1 MTPAASIEPSP
12 VIAYCGMTHLG
23 LVSGTA
29 AAAKGFDT
37 ILFDPDVDLIARL
50 RGKEL
55 VGRLQGVELPVS
67 EPDLAETFATNR
79 HRITVTEETRDLARA
94 DVVYL
99 APDVPTDDTGASDL
113 SAVERLLAVV
123 APALRDDATLVILSQ
138 VPPGFTRGIDQ
149 GKVGVRGP
157 LHYQVETLV
166 FGIALHRA
174 LEPERYIVGCADPE
188 AVLPV
193 PFRTYLEAFGC
204 PILPMRYESAELAKI
219 SINMCLVASV
229 GVANTMAELCEH
241 VGADWSE
248 IAPALKLDRRIGA
261 YSYLAPGLGLAGG
274 NLERDLATVM
284 RLGAA
289 HKTDTGIVKAWVEN
303 SAWRKGWAARTLKA
317 RVLDANPAARVAVLG
332 LAYKQDT
339 HSTKNSPSLALL
351 SELGG
356 VDIVV
361 HDPVVPASAA
371 PVAVA
376 AADGPMTAVAGA
388 DVLCIMTPWSP
399 YKALDPK
406 DIAATM
412 RGSVVLDPYRVL
424 DEKAALAAGLD
435 YITLGITRD

>member
-1 MTPAASIEPSP
+1 MSTP

-23 LVSGTA
+23 LVSGTG
-29 AAAKGFDT
+29 AAAKGFQT
-37 ILFDPDVDLIARL
+37 ILFDPDAALIARI
-50 RGKEL
+50 GK
-55 VGRLQGVELPVS
+55 GELPVS
-67 EPDLAETFATNR
+67 EPDLDDTIAANR
-79 HRITVTEETRDLARA
+79 DRITVTADTAELAKA
-94 DVVYL
+94 DVIYL

-138 VPPGFTRGIDQ
+138 VPPGFTRGLE
-149 GKVGVRGP
+149 GVGCT

-166 FGIALHRA
+166 FGIALGRA
-174 LEPERYIVGCADPE
+174 LEPERYIVGCADP
-188 AVLPV
+188 AAPLPD
-193 PFRTYLEAFGC
+193 PFRAYLEAFGC

-219 SINMCLVASV
+219 SINICLVASV
-229 GVANTMAELCEH
+229 GVANTMAEICEH

-248 IAPALKLDRRIGA
+248 IAPALKLDRRIGQ

-289 HKTDTGIVKAWVEN
+289 HGTDTGIVKAWVEN
-303 SAWRKGWAARTLKA
+303 STWRKGWAARTLKN
-317 RVLDANPAARVAVLG
+317 RVLEGSPKARVAVLG

-351 SELGG
+351 SELDG
-356 VDIVV
+356 VDVVV

-371 PVAVA
+371 PIAVE
-376 AADGPMTAVAGA
+376 AADGPMAAVSGA

-406 DIAATM
+406 DIAASM
-412 RGSVVLDPYRVL
+412 RGATVLDPYRVL
-424 DEKAALAAGLD
+424 DETAALAAGLD
-435 YITLGITRD
+435 YVTLGVTRD

>member
-1 MTPAASIEPSP
+1 MTDRAPNP

-29 AAAKGFDT
+29 AAAKGFET
-37 ILFDPDVDLIARL
+37 VLFDPDADLIARL
-50 RGKEL
+50 DRAD
-55 VGRLQGVELPVS
+55 LPVS
-67 EPDLAETFATNR
+67 EPDLDATYAANR
-79 HRITVTEETRDLARA
+79 ERITVTSDAGDLARA

-113 SAVERLLAVV
+113 TAVERLLEIV
-123 APALRDDATLVILSQ
+123 APALREDATLVILSQ
-138 VPPGFTRGIDQ
+138 VPPGFTRGL
-149 GKVGVRGP
+149 KGVRGP

-166 FGIALHRA
+166 FGIALQRA
-174 LEPERYIVGCADPE
+174 LEPERYIVGCGDPE
-188 AVLPV
+188 APLPV
-193 PFRTYLEAFGC
+193 AMRTYLEAFGC

-229 GVANTMAELCEH
+229 GVANTMAEICEH

-248 IAPALKLDRRIGA
+248 IAPALKLDRRIGP

-284 RLGAA
+284 RLGEA
-289 HKTDTGIVKAWVEN
+289 HRTDTGIVKAWVEN
-303 SAWRKGWAARTLKA
+303 SAWRKGWAARTLKGK
-317 RVLDANPAARVAVLG
+317 VLAENPAARVAVLG

-351 SELGG
+351 SELDG

-371 PVAVA
+371 PVLVE
-376 AADGPMTAVAGA
+376 AADGPMAALAKA
-388 DVLCIMTPWSP
+388 DALCIMTPWSP
-399 YKALDPK
+399 YKALDPRE
-406 DIAATM
+406 IADSM
-412 RGSVVLDPYRVL
+412 RGRVVLDPYRVL
-424 DEKAALAAGLD
+424 NEKDALAAGLD
-435 YITLGITRD
+435 YVTLGVTRQ

>member
-1 MTPAASIEPSP
+1 MTDP
-12 VIAYCGMTHLG
+12 VSSTVVAYCGMTHLG

-29 AAAKGFDT
+29 AAAKGFET
-37 ILFDPDVDLIARL
+37 VLFDPDAERIARL
-50 RGKEL
+50 DRAD
-55 VGRLQGVELPVS
+55 LPVS
-67 EPDLAETFATNR
+67 EPDLDDTFAANR
-79 HRITVTEETRDLARA
+79 ARITVTADAGDLARA

-113 SAVERLLAVV
+113 SAVERLLEVV

-138 VPPGFTRGIDQ
+138 VPPGFTRGV
-149 GKVGVRGP
+149 KGVRGP

-174 LEPERYIVGCADPE
+174 LEPERYIVGCTDPE
-188 AVLPV
+188 APLPG
-193 PFRTYLEAFGC
+193 PFRSYLDAFGC
-204 PILPMRYESAELAKI
+204 PVLPMRYESAELAKI

-229 GVANTMAELCEH
+229 GVANTMAEICEH

-248 IAPALKLDRRIGA
+248 IAPALKLDRRIGP

-284 RLGAA
+284 RLGEQ
-289 HKTDTGIVKAWVEN
+289 HRTDTGIVKAWVEN

-317 RVLDANPAARVAVLG
+317 KALDGNPSARVAVLG

-351 SELGG
+351 AELDG
-356 VDIVV
+356 VDVVV

-371 PVAVA
+371 PIPVE
-376 AADGPMTAVAGA
+376 AADGPMAALAQA
-388 DVLCIMTPWSP
+388 DALCIMTPWSP
-399 YKALDPK
+399 YKALDPMQ
-406 DIAATM
+406 IADAM
-412 RGSVVLDPYRVL
+412 RGRVVLDPYRVL
-424 DEKAALAAGLD
+424 DEKDALSAGLD
-435 YITLGITRD
+435 YVTLGVTRP